1 MSFFSASV
9 SRDGRTLSFGMNP
22 LLRGGILFFLLSIA
36 AMFLF
41 VFTPENFREAPTI
54 GKINTVVLPVLLLL
68 ASLVEYRITFDRRDG
83 SITIRKGLVILAKA
97 ERFRFE
103 DLHGVKKASFRAH
116 TLELFGTRACFGLY
130 LGSKLV
136 ILDRSIPAE
145 RAESFYNILV
155 SYFPRQVPVLE

>member
-9 SRDGRTLSFGMNP
+9 SRDGLRLSYGMNP
-22 LLRGGILFFLLSIA
+22 LLRGGILFFLVSIA

-41 VFTPENFREAPTI
+41 TFTPDTFREAPTL
-54 GKINTVVLPVLLLL
+54 GKINTVALPVLLLL
-68 ASLVEYRITFDRRDG
+68 ASLYEYRITFDRRDD
-83 SITIRKGLVILAKA
+83 SITIRKGLVVLAKT

-103 DLHGVKKASFRAH
+103 DLHGVKKSSFRAH
-116 TLELFGTRACFGLY
+116 TLELFGTRASFGLY
-130 LGSKLV
+130 LGPKLI
-136 ILDRSIPAE
+136 ILDRSIPAD